1 MRRLVSG
8 GWHQR
13 LLSYAGRHYQRSWQ
27 LLERTGTELQKTY
40 LYYKNPGL
48 YHTIF
53 YDVTVGN
60 NGAPAKLGWD
70 ECTGLGT
77 PRKPLTG
84 F

>member
-1 MRRLVSG
+1 VGGTSVSSPT
-8 GWHQR
+8 
-13 LLSYAGRHYQRSWQ
+13 LAGITNAAGSF
-27 LLERTGTELQKTY
+27 LERTGTELQKTY